1 MRLLVFNQATDTGD
15 PILGFATHWLRALA
29 RRVARVDVL
38 TMRAGELSLPG
49 NVRVFSVGKELG
61 YGEPR
66 RAVEFYRKLNALA
79 GEGRVDAC
87 FSHMIPVF
95 SVLAA
100 PVLRLRGI
108 PLVTWHAHR
117 HVSPILRLAHHLSDR
132 IATSA
137 PSSYGY
143 RHDKLTVLGQGIDTT
158 LFSPGGAP
166 DQPPLVLAV
175 GRLSP
180 IKRLE
185 MLVEAARRLR
195 MRGVT
200 LRCVCVGEA
209 PAHHREYA
217 RQLQASAAGD
227 VEFAGA
233 VPYERLPAWYRRAS
247 IHVNLSPT
255 GALDKSALEA
265 MACSRPG
272 IVANAGFEATLGPHA
287 DALLVPAADGRT
299 VADRIEG
306 LLATP
311 LAERARL
318 GSALRE
324 RIVRDHDLDRLA
336 GRLVA
341 LLHDLGA
348 PA

>member
-1 MRLLVFNQATDTGD
+1 MRLLVFNQATDTAD

-29 RRVARVDVL
+29 RRVERVDVL

-49 NVRVFSVGKELG
+49 NVRVFSVGKERG

-66 RAVEFYRKLNALA
+66 RAVEFYRRLATLA
-79 GEGRVDAC
+79 GVDAC

-143 RHDKLTVLGQGIDTT
+143 RHDKLAVLGQGIDTA

-166 DQPPLVLAV
+166 EQPPLVLAV

-185 MLVEAARRLR
+185 MLVEAVRRLR
-195 MRGVT
+195 TRGVE

-209 PAHHREYA
+209 PAHHEDYA
-217 RQLQASAAGD
+217 RRLRASAAGD

-247 IHVNLSPT
+247 VHVNLSPI

-265 MACSRPG
+265 MACGRPS
-272 IVANAGFEATLGPHA
+272 IVANAGFGPTLGPHA
-287 DALLVPAADGRT
+287 DALLVAAADGRA
-299 VADRIEG
+299 VADRIED

-311 LAERARL
+311 AAERVRL
-318 GSALRE
+318 GAALRE